1 MTGLMFLTLCS
12 GILGA
17 TDAESYAAAHQTT
30 METGKPMVVMV
41 STEWCAPCQVMK
53 KTIIPQVRQRGLL
66 RKVAFA
72 MVNPD
77 RERELADQLTG
88 GGPVPELVMFRK
100 TAKGWRRWVLI
111 GGQSVEAVEQFI
123 NEGIAANEDVDATAA
138 KAKVAEKKSAAA
150 KS

>member
-1 MTGLMFLTLCS
+1 MTGLMLMTLCS
-12 GILGA
+12 TVLGA
-17 TDAESYAAAHQTT
+17 GEADSYAAAHQAT

-41 STEWCAPCQVMK
+41 STEWCAPCQMMK

-72 MVNPD
+72 TVNPD
-77 RERELADQLTG
+77 QQRELADQLTG
-88 GGPVPELVMFRK
+88 GGPVPQLVMFRK
-100 TAKGWRRWVLI
+100 TAKGWRRWVLV

-123 NEGIAANEDVDATAA
+123 NEGIATNDEADGTAA
-138 KAKVAEKKSAAA
+138 KVKVAEKKTAA